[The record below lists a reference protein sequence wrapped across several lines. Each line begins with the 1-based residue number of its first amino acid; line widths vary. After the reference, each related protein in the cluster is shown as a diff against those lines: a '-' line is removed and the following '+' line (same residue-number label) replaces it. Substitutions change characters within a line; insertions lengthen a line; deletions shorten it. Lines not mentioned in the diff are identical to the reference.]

1 MEKRLHVN
9 SLGRHDVNVDDG
21 REHAADLGNE
31 FMAGW
36 RKAVHAPVE
45 QKHQILEHLESNQWD
60 FSLSNRVDNPTNAD
74 SILNLADSERFDV
87 GNLAAL
93 LEIFVENHAQAT

>member
-1 MEKRLHVN
+1 
-9 SLGRHDVNVDDG
+9 
-21 REHAADLGNE
+21 
-31 FMAGW
+31 MAGW